1 MREWGGKISEYQYFN
16 DFIHRDW
23 IIADKGTA
31 QVEIENFIKKHHVV
45 IAKPN
50 NGEQGHGVIKIVS
63 DDRTAI
69 NELLSQCKKEP
80 FVVEEC
86 LINTP
91 EIAEIN
97 SSSLNTIRCY
107 TFIDKYGKPHIMEI
121 MLRVGL
127 SGSHVDNW
135 GSGGVGYCFDVE
147 TGICSQYGLDKLNRP
162 YTYHPGSNY
171 LMIGFK
177 LPEFDK
183 LKEYIYSL
191 VKLAPS
197 ARYVGWDIAIT
208 PKGYDLVEMN
218 CPGGH
223 DFLQAFGRPWGD
235 FIKRNW

>member
-171 LMIGFK
+171 PMIGFK